1 MYIVVKS
8 YVKHHAL
15 FICHDTPREVF
26 IINLYISI
34 DDVYTIKLC
43 IYFNLYCQTFI
54 MIKILVYNVGEFNVG
69 NIYYT
74 PFFRNNQLHNIAK
87 YERKYVIND
96 L

>member
-1 MYIVVKS
+1 
-8 YVKHHAL
+8 
-15 FICHDTPREVF
+15 
-26 IINLYISI
+26 
-34 DDVYTIKLC
+34 
-43 IYFNLYCQTFI
+43 
-54 MIKILVYNVGEFNVG
+54 MIKILVYNVGELNVG